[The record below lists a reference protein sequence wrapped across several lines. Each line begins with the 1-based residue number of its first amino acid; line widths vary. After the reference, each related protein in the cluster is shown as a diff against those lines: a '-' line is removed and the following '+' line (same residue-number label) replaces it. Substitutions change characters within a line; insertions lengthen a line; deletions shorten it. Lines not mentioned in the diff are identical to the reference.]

1 MKIIEVKSW
10 DDFIKEVGRLNEA
23 RDHIKA
29 RTSFSVSKFLY
40 RGQPDSSWKLET
52 TLERNVG
59 NNITFERYFNFVSII
74 KAKIESV
81 TGKKWEIPPKAEI
94 DEWCEQKCFPCF
106 SAFPAYG
113 YFIYLRHHGFP
124 SPLLDWTRSPYIA
137 AYFAMINASKD
148 PNKDEKVSVYAY
160 IEDAGIK
167 TSDPNGPIIQS
178 LGPYV
183 TTHKRHYLQ
192 QSDYTICLVKN
203 GGTWTFDCHENVVS
217 NNQDAQDILWRIDI
231 PASERC
237 NFLSKLELMNIN
249 SFSLFETEDKLM
261 EHIYISEIL
270 LDNNL

>member
-1 MKIIEVKSW
+1 MQIIKVKTW
-10 DDFIKEVGRLNEA
+10 NGFVKELERLNDI
-23 RDHIKA
+23 RKGLKA
-29 RTSFSVSKFLY
+29 CTSISVAKFLF
-40 RGQPDSSWKLET
+40 RGQPDSNLKLET

-59 NNITFERYFNFVSII
+59 NNITFERYLNFVSKI

-81 TGKKWEIPPKAEI
+81 TGKQWEIPPKAEI
-94 DEWCEQKCFPCF
+94 DKWCEQKCFPCF

-137 AYFAMINASKD
+137 AYFAMINASKV
-148 PNKDEKVSVYAY
+148 PKKGEKVSIYAY
-160 IEDAGIK
+160 IEYAGSKI
-167 TSDPNGPIIQS
+167 SGVSEPIIQT

-192 QSDYTICLVKN
+192 QSDYTICLVRN
-203 GGTWTFDCHENVVS
+203 GSTWTFDCHENVVS
-217 NNQDAQDILWRIDI
+217 NHQNGQDILWKIDI

-237 NFLSKLELMNIN
+237 NFLSKLDLMNIN

-261 EHIYISEIL
+261 EHIYISDVL
-270 LDNNL
+270 LGNNL